1 MVLEISQPKM
11 KGGKMYEYPEYKL
24 EKVYEDLCGILPK
37 DAISKSIFERINN
50 SLDPYTGA
58 TDITPD
64 EVPYAVVRPSSTEE
78 VSKVMTYANSKKI
91 PVYIRGSGTSLHGAA
106 KFHRKGIVLN
116 VSRLTNLEI
125 RKDNQY
131 FECGAGLRC
140 IDVKERLAKEGY
152 FLPMAPGSIR
162 VASMGGLISCNTTAH
177 AIDSSLGKPR
187 DYVIGLD
194 VVLPTGEIMRVG
206 TKSHR
211 RIAGTDL
218 TQYFVGGDGILGVIT
233 NIRMRLMPMFK
244 SAYGVAFFD
253 DLIPLTRSVQRI
265 YQENAPLPLFLELLD
280 KRCAELTFEIQGLP
294 KPPGPLIMFH
304 AMGVNEDDAT
314 YKINRIVEVVKKE
327 KPIQAKRIEDVTEWN
342 KVWLA
347 RESALPFVIQAGKG
361 AFAFSEVVSTV
372 SGLVDCMKDVMH
384 MGKGLPTVEELG
396 DPYIFGHIGALTFHP
411 CYIVP
416 ATWPAEK
423 KAKAV
428 AEMFQREAE
437 LNLKYETTGG
447 EWGQFVKRS
456 PFFIKRYGEKAYQLV
471 RSVKK
476 VFDPNNILNPNI
488 LPEE

>member
-24 EKVYEDLCGILPK
+24 EKVYEDLCGILSK

-78 VSKVMTYANSKKI
+78 VSRVMTYANSKKI

-194 VVLPTGEIMRVG
+194 VVLPTGEIMHVG

>member
-1 MVLEISQPKM
+1 
-11 KGGKMYEYPEYKL
+11 MYEYPKYEL
-24 EKVYEDLCGILPK
+24 EKVYEDLSGILSK
-37 DAISKSIFERINN
+37 DAVSNSIFERINN

-64 EVPYAVVRPSSTEE
+64 EIPYVVVRPSSTEE

-140 IDVKERLAKEGY
+140 IDVKEQLAKEGY

-194 VVLPTGEIMRVG
+194 VVLPTGEIMHVG

-372 SGLVDCMKDVMH
+372 SGLVDCMTDVMH

-396 DPYIFGHIGALTFHP
+396 DPYLFGHIGALTFHP

-428 AEMFQREAE
+428 AEMFEREAE

-471 RSVKK
+471 RGVKK

>member
-1 MVLEISQPKM
+1 MF
-11 KGGKMYEYPEYKL
+11 EYPEYKL
-24 EKVYEDLCGILPK
+24 EEVYEDLSGILPR
-37 DAISKSIFERINN
+37 DAISKSVFERINN

-58 TDITPD
+58 TDVTPD
-64 EVPYAVVRPSSTEE
+64 EIPYVVVRPSSTEE

-91 PVYIRGSGTSLHGAA
+91 PVYVRGSGTSLHGAA

-116 VSRLTNLEI
+116 VSRLINLEI

-131 FECGAGLRC
+131 FECGAGMRC
-140 IDVKERLAKEGY
+140 IDVKEQLAKEGY

-194 VVLPTGEIMRVG
+194 VVLATGEILHVG

-253 DLIPLTRSVQRI
+253 DLIPLAKSVQRI
-265 YQENAPLPLFLELLD
+265 YHENAPLPLFLELLD
-280 KRCAELTFEIQGLP
+280 KRCGELTFEIQGLP
-294 KPPGPLIMFH
+294 KPSGPLIMFH

-361 AFAFSEVVSTV
+361 SFAFSEVVSTV
-372 SGLVDCMKDVMH
+372 GSLVDCMKDVLN
-384 MGKGLPTVEELG
+384 MGKGTILEEFG
-396 DPYIFGHIGALTFHP
+396 EPYLFGHIGALTFHP
-411 CYIVP
+411 CYIIP
-416 ATWPAEK
+416 QIWPAEK

-428 AEMFQREAE
+428 DVMFEKEAA
-437 LNLKYETTGG
+437 LNIKYETTGG

-456 PFFIKRYGEKAYQLV
+456 PFFLKRYGEKAYQLV
-471 RSVKK
+471 RGVKK

>member
-1 MVLEISQPKM
+1 MF
-11 KGGKMYEYPEYKL
+11 EYPEYKL
-24 EKVYEDLCGILPK
+24 EEVYSDLSRILPT

-50 SLDPYTGA
+50 SLDPYTVA

-64 EVPYAVVRPSSTEE
+64 EVPYVVVRPSSTEE

-106 KFHRKGIVLN
+106 KFHHKGIVLN
-116 VSRLTNLEI
+116 VSRLTHFEI
-125 RKDNQY
+125 SKDNQY
-131 FECGAGLRC
+131 FECGAGMRC
-140 IDVKERLAKEGY
+140 INVKQALAKEGY

-194 VVLPTGEIMRVG
+194 VVLPTGEILHVG

-244 SAYGVAFFD
+244 SAYGVAFFK

-265 YQENAPLPLFLELLD
+265 YQENAPLPIFLELLD
-280 KRCAELTFEIQGLP
+280 RRCAELTFEIQGLP

-304 AMGVNEDDAT
+304 AMGVNEDDAN
-314 YKINRIVEVVKKE
+314 YKINRIVEVIKKE
-327 KPIQAKRIEDVTEWN
+327 KPIQAKRITNLTEWD
-342 KVWLA
+342 KIWLA

-361 AFAFSEVVSTV
+361 AFAFSEVVATV
-372 SGLVDCMKDVMH
+372 GTLVDCMKDVMN

-411 CYIVP
+411 CFIVP
-416 ATWPAEK
+416 AEWPAEK

-428 AEMFQREAE
+428 GEMFQREAE

-447 EWGQFVKRS
+447 EWGQFAKRS
-456 PFFIKRYGEKAYQLV
+456 SFYLKRYGEKAYQLV
-471 RSVKK
+471 KGVKK